1 MFCFSSSRS
10 RNGKRSSS
18 GRDAIEPSG
27 RITDATRGWRGSS
40 GMTTTSQML
49 GPGSSSDVFNASGNC
64 SGLETLRAEIKA
76 ETAIL
81 RGEMG
86 TIRGEMAELRAH
98 IDAGFDRLENALKLH
113 ELEHHK

>member
-1 MFCFSSSRS
+1 LDQLVGLGTADSAVLAAELLPSYAERLEE
-10 RNGKRSSS
+10 
-18 GRDAIEPSG
+18 AIFANVIAITLGIAALIHSNSH
-27 RITDATRGWRGSS
+27 ITDAK
-40 GMTTTSQML
+40 
-49 GPGSSSDVFNASGNC
+49 
-64 SGLETLRAEIKA
+64 ETLRAEIKA
-76 ETAIL
+76 EIAIL